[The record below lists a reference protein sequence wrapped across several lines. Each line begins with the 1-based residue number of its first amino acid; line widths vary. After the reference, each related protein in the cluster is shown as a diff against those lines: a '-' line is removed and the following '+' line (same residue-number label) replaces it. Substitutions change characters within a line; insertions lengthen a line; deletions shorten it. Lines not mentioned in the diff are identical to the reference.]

1 MKIAGKQIPKWAV
14 YGSVGAAAV
23 GGFLW
28 YRNRSSSSS
37 PAATGAA
44 DPNLVDPATG
54 VPYAD
59 ETAGNYAGYTQ
70 GTSGLGYGL
79 PTSDITGSQLSNGTS
94 FTSNAQW
101 AQAVEAGLTGLGYD
115 AQAVG
120 SAVGKY
126 LLDLPLTSDQVTIVQ
141 TAVAEYGPPPVGTH
155 NIIAGGTA
163 PPPPLVPPP
172 AGTPP
177 PPAAGGPPPPHP
189 AHGPFP
195 APGHFR
201 VAARNAHGFTLAWDK
216 VPGASAYH
224 VKVVQ
229 LNGKVVGD
237 FQEGATSASL
247 PGSPGWSYHCS
258 VQALPGGH
266 GTNLTVTL
274 PHH

>member
-1 MKIAGKQIPKWAV
+1 MKIAGKEIPKWAV
-14 YGSVGAAAV
+14 YASAGAAAV

-28 YRNRSSSSS
+28 YRNRSSSSTAS
-37 PAATGAA
+37 STGTAAGSS
-44 DPNLVDPATG
+44 LVDPATG
-54 VPYAD
+54 IPYAD

-79 PTSDITGSQLSNGTS
+79 PTSDITGSLLSNGTS

-120 SAVGKY
+120 AAVGKY
-126 LLDLPLTSDQVTIVQ
+126 LLGVPLTSDQVTIVQ
-141 TAVAEYGPPPVGTH
+141 TAVAEFGPPPVGTH

-163 PPPPLVPPP
+163 PPPAPGGTPPP
-172 AGTPP
+172 AG
-177 PPAAGGPPPPHP
+177 
-189 AHGPFP
+189 HGPFP
-195 APGHFR
+195 APGGFR
-201 VAARNAHGFTLAWDK
+201 VTGKSAHGFSLAWNA
-216 VPGASAYH
+216 VPGAQAYR

-229 LNGKVVGD
+229 LNGHVAAD
-237 FQEGATSASL
+237 FQESGTTAAI

-266 GTNLTVTL
+266 GTTLTVTL